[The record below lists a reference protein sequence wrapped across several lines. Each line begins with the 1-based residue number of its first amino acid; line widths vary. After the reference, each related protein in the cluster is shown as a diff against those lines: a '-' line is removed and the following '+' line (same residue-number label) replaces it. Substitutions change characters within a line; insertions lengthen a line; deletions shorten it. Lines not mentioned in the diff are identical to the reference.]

1 MTRTFELTET
11 DKKAAAAW
19 FALYH
24 YTGTC
29 GGTRF
34 FSWDNGDQRLALV
47 AIGKG
52 GNRYGVGDKFGL
64 LTWKGDLEITRVAC
78 SPDAP
83 KNTASKAVSEVLRT
97 LAAEGY
103 QWIFTYADSAQGH
116 HGGIYQA
123 LNGIYVGTDAKQ
135 WVNFEMDGKRVSKRA
150 VSGRFGHT
158 RWPEVAEIA
167 ASAGHVLK
175 RVPWK
180 PKLTYIIPIAADR
193 RDRRAITRTLAS
205 VALPYVKRGETVA
218 PTKYRNH
225 RPKV

>member
-1 MTRTFELTET
+1 MKRKVQPET
-11 DKKAAAAW
+11 IFKIALILAAAAS
-19 FALYH
+19 FVFSISLY
-24 YTGTC
+24 
-29 GGTRF
+29 
-34 FSWDNGDQRLALV
+34 FS
-47 AIGKG
+47 
-52 GNRYGVGDKFGL
+52 
-64 LTWKGDLEITRVAC
+64 
-78 SPDAP
+78 
-83 KNTASKAVSEVLRT
+83 
-97 LAAEGY
+97 AEETDIAGR
-103 QWIFTYADSAQGH
+103 
-116 HGGIYQA
+116 

-135 WVNFEMDGKRVSKRA
+135 WVNFEMDGKRISKRA

-225 RPKV
+225 RPKA